1 MGDSHIAFALGTLAL
16 VAPRAPSGLK
26 IFLAA
31 LAIVDDM
38 GAVLV
43 IALFYTG
50 DIAWAA
56 LGMAG
61 FVLLLLIA
69 LNVLRVRRLTPYLVL
84 GLGLWFFV
92 HESGVHATIAGV
104 LLAFAIPTRTRINA
118 AEFSVKARR
127 LLDHFDR
134 RDGRSN
140 RLDEQGPAGGDCRT
154 RARQRRS
161 DGATVSSGACAS
173 WVLGLRGDAAL
184 CVLERGRESERIGG
198 R

>member
-1 MGDSHIAFALGTLAL
+1 
-16 VAPRAPSGLK
+16 
-26 IFLAA
+26 
-31 LAIVDDM
+31 M

-43 IALFYTG
+43 IALFYTRE
-50 DIAWAA
+50 IAWGA

-61 FVLLLLIA
+61 IILLALIA

-127 LLDHFDR
+127 LLDSFRSH
-134 RDGRSN
+134 RDWRSA
-140 RLDEQGPAGGDCRT
+140 RLDEQGPAGGDHRAG
-154 RARQRRS
+154 ARQRRG
-161 DGATVSSGACAS
+161 DGPTASPGARAS
-173 WVLGLRGDAAL
+173 WVLGLRRDAAL
-184 CVLERGRESERIGG
+184 CVLERRRGPERIVG
-198 R
+198 RTA